1 MIIKYSLG
9 ENNLNLMSK
18 NENKYK
24 ISVVIPTLNRINTL
38 QRALDSVINQTYKPA
53 EIIVVDNGS
62 SDGTLKFLREQ
73 YPKIKILKENKIG
86 VSSARNK
93 GIKKSINQWIALLD
107 SDDAWHPRK
116 LEIQTSMLNSALKEY
131 NLIHTDEIW
140 FRNNKHINQMKKH
153 KKQGGYIFERC
164 LSLCCISPS
173 SVIFKKNI
181 LDKVGLFDESLPVCE
196 DYDMWLKICSS
207 EEVLFAQDKLTY
219 KYGGHKDQLSK
230 SYWGMDRFRIKSIE
244 NIIKNFDLT
253 YKQKKQAKKELIKK
267 LKIIINGAFKRNN
280 LSIVNEFSTK
290 LEYWDKVNF

>member
-1 MIIKYSLG
+1 
-9 ENNLNLMSK
+9 MSK

-73 YPKIKILKENKIG
+73 YPKITILTENKIG

-93 GIKKSINQWIALLD
+93 GIKNSINQWIALLD

-116 LEIQTSMLNSALKEY
+116 LEIQTSMLDSALKEY
-131 NLIHTDEIW
+131 NLIHTDEVW

-173 SVIFKKNI
+173 SVLFKKNI

-244 NIIKNFDLT
+244 NIIKNLDLT

-280 LSIVNEFSTK
+280 LSIVNELSTK

>member
-1 MIIKYSLG
+1 
-9 ENNLNLMSK
+9 MSK

-38 QRALDSVINQTYKPA
+38 QRALDSVINQTYKPD

-73 YPKIKILKENKIG
+73 YPKITILTENKIG

-116 LEIQTSMLNSALKEY
+116 LEIQTSMLDSALKEY
-131 NLIHTDEIW
+131 NLIHTDEVW

-173 SVIFKKNI
+173 SVLFKKNI

>member
-1 MIIKYSLG
+1 
-9 ENNLNLMSK
+9 MSK

-62 SDGTLKFLREQ
+62 SDGTLNFLKEQ
-73 YPKIKILKENKIG
+73 YPKIATVTENKTG

-116 LEIQTSMLNSALKEY
+116 LEIQTSMLDSALKEY
-131 NLIHTDEIW
+131 NLIHTDEVW

-173 SVIFKKNI
+173 SVLFKKNI

-253 YKQKKQAKKELIKK
+253 YNQKKQAKKELIKK

>member
-1 MIIKYSLG
+1 
-9 ENNLNLMSK
+9 MSK

-73 YPKIKILKENKIG
+73 YPKITILTENKIG

-116 LEIQTSMLNSALKEY
+116 LEIQTSMLDSALKEY
-131 NLIHTDEIW
+131 NLIHTDEVW

-173 SVIFKKNI
+173 SVLFKKNI

-253 YKQKKQAKKELIKK
+253 YKQKKLAKKELIKK

>member
-1 MIIKYSLG
+1 
-9 ENNLNLMSK
+9 MSK
-18 NENKYK
+18 NEHKYK

-73 YPKIKILKENKIG
+73 YPKITILTENKIG

-116 LEIQTSMLNSALKEY
+116 LEIQTSMLDSALKEY
-131 NLIHTDEIW
+131 NLIHTDEVW

-173 SVIFKKNI
+173 SVLFKKNI

-196 DYDMWLKICSS
+196 DYDMWLKICST

>member
-1 MIIKYSLG
+1 
-9 ENNLNLMSK
+9 MSK

-73 YPKIKILKENKIG
+73 YPKITILTENKIG

-116 LEIQTSMLNSALKEY
+116 LEIQTSMLDSALKEY
-131 NLIHTDEIW
+131 NLIHTDEVW

-173 SVIFKKNI
+173 SVLFKKNI

-253 YKQKKQAKKELIKK
+253 YKQKTQAKKELIKQ

>member
-1 MIIKYSLG
+1 
-9 ENNLNLMSK
+9 MSK

-38 QRALDSVINQTYKPA
+38 RRALDSVINQTYKPA

-73 YPKIKILKENKIG
+73 YPKITILTENKIG

-116 LEIQTSMLNSALKEY
+116 LEIQTSMLDSALKEY
-131 NLIHTDEIW
+131 NLIHTNEVW

-173 SVIFKKNI
+173 SVLFKKNI

>member
-1 MIIKYSLG
+1 
-9 ENNLNLMSK
+9 MSK

-73 YPKIKILKENKIG
+73 YPKITILTENKIG

-116 LEIQTSMLNSALKEY
+116 LEIQTSMLDSALKEY
-131 NLIHTDEIW
+131 NLIHTDEVW

-173 SVIFKKNI
+173 SVLFKKNI

-244 NIIKNFDLT
+244 NIIKNFDLN

>member
-1 MIIKYSLG
+1 
-9 ENNLNLMSK
+9 MSK

-73 YPKIKILKENKIG
+73 YPKITTLTENKVG

-116 LEIQTSMLNSALKEY
+116 LEVQTSMLDSALKEY
-131 NLIHTDEIW
+131 SLIHTDEVW

-173 SVIFKKNI
+173 SVLFKKNI

-253 YKQKKQAKKELIKK
+253 NKQKKQAKKELIKK

>member
-1 MIIKYSLG
+1 
-9 ENNLNLMSK
+9 MSK

-73 YPKIKILKENKIG
+73 YPKITILTENKIG

-116 LEIQTSMLNSALKEY
+116 LEIQTSMLDSALKEY
-131 NLIHTDEIW
+131 NLIHTDEVW

-173 SVIFKKNI
+173 SVLFKKNI

-253 YKQKKQAKKELIKK
+253 HKQKKQAKKELIKK

>member
-1 MIIKYSLG
+1 
-9 ENNLNLMSK
+9 MSK

-73 YPKIKILKENKIG
+73 YPKITILTENKLG

-93 GIKKSINQWIALLD
+93 GIEKSINQWIALLD

-116 LEIQTSMLNSALKEY
+116 LEIQTSMLDSALKEY
-131 NLIHTDEIW
+131 NLIHTDEVW

-173 SVIFKKNI
+173 SVLFKKNI

>member
-1 MIIKYSLG
+1 
-9 ENNLNLMSK
+9 MSK

-38 QRALDSVINQTYKPA
+38 QRALDSVINQTYKAA

-73 YPKIKILKENKIG
+73 YPKITILTENKIG

-116 LEIQTSMLNSALKEY
+116 LEIQTSMLDSALKEY
-131 NLIHTDEIW
+131 NLIHTDEVW

-173 SVIFKKNI
+173 SVLFKKNI

-244 NIIKNFDLT
+244 NTIKNFDLT

>member
-1 MIIKYSLG
+1 
-9 ENNLNLMSK
+9 MSK

-73 YPKIKILKENKIG
+73 YPKITTLTENKVG

-116 LEIQTSMLNSALKEY
+116 LEIQTSMLDSALKEY
-131 NLIHTDEIW
+131 NLIHTDEVW

-173 SVIFKKNI
+173 SVLFKKNI

-196 DYDMWLKICSS
+196 DYDLWLKICSS

-230 SYWGMDRFRIKSIE
+230 LYWGMDRFRIKSIE

>member
-1 MIIKYSLG
+1 
-9 ENNLNLMSK
+9 MSK

-73 YPKIKILKENKIG
+73 YPKITTLTENKVG

-116 LEIQTSMLNSALKEY
+116 LEVQTSMLDSALKEY
-131 NLIHTDEIW
+131 SLIHTDEVW

-173 SVIFKKNI
+173 SVLFKKNI

-196 DYDMWLKICSS
+196 DYDLWLKICSS

-244 NIIKNFDLT
+244 NIIRNFDLT
-253 YKQKKQAKKELIKK
+253 NKQKKQAKKELIKK

>member
-1 MIIKYSLG
+1 
-9 ENNLNLMSK
+9 MSK

-38 QRALDSVINQTYKPA
+38 QRALDSVINQTYKAA

-73 YPKIKILKENKIG
+73 YPKITILTENKIG

-116 LEIQTSMLNSALKEY
+116 LEIQTSMLDSALKEY
-131 NLIHTDEIW
+131 NLIHTDEVW
-140 FRNNKHINQMKKH
+140 FRNNKHINQLKKH

-173 SVIFKKNI
+173 SVLFKKNI

>member
-1 MIIKYSLG
+1 
-9 ENNLNLMSK
+9 MSK

-73 YPKIKILKENKIG
+73 YPKIIILTENKIG

-116 LEIQTSMLNSALKEY
+116 LEIQTSMLDSALKEY
-131 NLIHTDEIW
+131 NLIHTDEVW

-173 SVIFKKNI
+173 SVLFKKNI

>member
-1 MIIKYSLG
+1 
-9 ENNLNLMSK
+9 MSK

-73 YPKIKILKENKIG
+73 YPKITILTENKIG

-116 LEIQTSMLNSALKEY
+116 LEIQTSMLDSALKEY
-131 NLIHTDEIW
+131 NLIHTDEVW

-173 SVIFKKNI
+173 SVLFKKNI

-230 SYWGMDRFRIKSIE
+230 SYWGMDRFRIKYIE

-253 YKQKKQAKKELIKK
+253 YNQQKQAKKELIKK

>member
-1 MIIKYSLG
+1 
-9 ENNLNLMSK
+9 MSK

-73 YPKIKILKENKIG
+73 YPKITILTENKIG

-116 LEIQTSMLNSALKEY
+116 LEIQTSMLDSALKEY
-131 NLIHTDEIW
+131 NLIHTDEVW

-173 SVIFKKNI
+173 SVLFKKNI

-244 NIIKNFDLT
+244 NIIKNLDLT

>member
-1 MIIKYSLG
+1 
-9 ENNLNLMSK
+9 MSK

-73 YPKIKILKENKIG
+73 YPKITILTENKIG

-116 LEIQTSMLNSALKEY
+116 LEIQTSMLDSALKEY
-131 NLIHTDEIW
+131 NLIHTDEVW

-173 SVIFKKNI
+173 SVLFKKNI

-196 DYDMWLKICSS
+196 DYDMWLKICST

-253 YKQKKQAKKELIKK
+253 YKQKKLAKKELIKK

-280 LSIVNEFSTK
+280 LSIVNDFSTK

>member
-1 MIIKYSLG
+1 
-9 ENNLNLMSK
+9 MSK

-73 YPKIKILKENKIG
+73 YPKITTLTENKVG

-116 LEIQTSMLNSALKEY
+116 LEIQTSMLDSALKEY
-131 NLIHTDEIW
+131 NLIHTDEVW

-173 SVIFKKNI
+173 SVLFKKNI

-196 DYDMWLKICSS
+196 DYDLWLKICSS

-244 NIIKNFDLT
+244 NIIRNFDLT
-253 YKQKKQAKKELIKK
+253 NKQKKQAKKELIKK

-280 LSIVNEFSTK
+280 LSIVNEFTTK

>member
-1 MIIKYSLG
+1 
-9 ENNLNLMSK
+9 MSK

-73 YPKIKILKENKIG
+73 YPKITILTENKIG

-93 GIKKSINQWIALLD
+93 GIKKSNNQWIALLD

-116 LEIQTSMLNSALKEY
+116 LEIQTSMLDSALKEY
-131 NLIHTDEIW
+131 NLIHTDEVW

-173 SVIFKKNI
+173 SVLFKKNI

>member
-1 MIIKYSLG
+1 
-9 ENNLNLMSK
+9 MSK

-73 YPKIKILKENKIG
+73 YPKITTLTENKVG

-116 LEIQTSMLNSALKEY
+116 LEVQTSMLDSALKEY
-131 NLIHTDEIW
+131 SLIHTDEVW

-173 SVIFKKNI
+173 SVLFKKNI

-244 NIIKNFDLT
+244 NIIRNFDLT
-253 YKQKKQAKKELIKK
+253 NKQKKQAKKELIKK

>member
-1 MIIKYSLG
+1 
-9 ENNLNLMSK
+9 MSK

-62 SDGTLKFLREQ
+62 SDGTLKFLRKQ
-73 YPKIKILKENKIG
+73 YPKITILTENKIG

-116 LEIQTSMLNSALKEY
+116 LEIQTSMLDSALKEY
-131 NLIHTDEIW
+131 NLIHTDEVW

-173 SVIFKKNI
+173 SVLFKKNI

-253 YKQKKQAKKELIKK
+253 YNQKKQAKKELIKK

>member
-1 MIIKYSLG
+1 
-9 ENNLNLMSK
+9 MSK

-73 YPKIKILKENKIG
+73 YPKITTLTENKVG

-116 LEIQTSMLNSALKEY
+116 LEIQTSMLDSALKEY

-173 SVIFKKNI
+173 SVLFKKNI

-253 YKQKKQAKKELIKK
+253 NKQKKQAKKELIKK

-290 LEYWDKVNF
+290 FEYWDKVTF

>member
-1 MIIKYSLG
+1 
-9 ENNLNLMSK
+9 MSK

-73 YPKIKILKENKIG
+73 YPKITTLTENKVG

-116 LEIQTSMLNSALKEY
+116 LEVQTSMLDSALKEY
-131 NLIHTDEIW
+131 SLIHTDEVW

-173 SVIFKKNI
+173 SVLFKKNI

-253 YKQKKQAKKELIKK
+253 NKQKKQAKKELIKK

-290 LEYWDKVNF
+290 FEYWDKVNF

>member
-1 MIIKYSLG
+1 
-9 ENNLNLMSK
+9 MSK

-73 YPKIKILKENKIG
+73 YPKITTLTENKVG

-116 LEIQTSMLNSALKEY
+116 LEVQTSMLDSALKEY
-131 NLIHTDEIW
+131 SLIHTDEVW

-173 SVIFKKNI
+173 SVLFKKNI

-196 DYDMWLKICSS
+196 DYDLWLKICSS

>member
-1 MIIKYSLG
+1 
-9 ENNLNLMSK
+9 MSK

-38 QRALDSVINQTYKPA
+38 RRALDSVINQTYKPA

-73 YPKIKILKENKIG
+73 YPKITILTENKIG

-93 GIKKSINQWIALLD
+93 GIKNSINQWIALLD

-116 LEIQTSMLNSALKEY
+116 LEIQTSMLDSALKEY
-131 NLIHTDEIW
+131 NLIHTDEVW

-173 SVIFKKNI
+173 SVLFKKNI

>member
-1 MIIKYSLG
+1 ML
-9 ENNLNLMSK
+9 K
-18 NENKYK
+18 NKNKYK
-24 ISVVIPTLNRINTL
+24 ISVVIPTLNRINTI
-38 QRALDSVINQTYKPA
+38 QRAIDSVINQTFKPA

-73 YPKIKILKENKIG
+73 YPKITILKENKIG
-86 VSSARNK
+86 VSNARNK

-116 LEIQTSMLNSALKEY
+116 LEIQTSMLDSALKEY

-173 SVIFKKNI
+173 SVLFKKNI

-219 KYGGHKDQLSK
+219 KYGGHNDQLSK
-230 SYWGMDRFRIKSIE
+230 LYWGMDRFRIKSIE
-244 NIIKNFDLT
+244 NVIKNFDLT

-280 LSIVNEFSTK
+280 LSIVNKFSTK
-290 LEYWDKVNF
+290 LEYWDKIIF

>member
-1 MIIKYSLG
+1 
-9 ENNLNLMSK
+9 MSK

-73 YPKIKILKENKIG
+73 YPKITILTENKIG

-116 LEIQTSMLNSALKEY
+116 LEIQTSMLDSALKEY
-131 NLIHTDEIW
+131 NLIHTDEVW

-173 SVIFKKNI
+173 SVLFKKNI

-230 SYWGMDRFRIKSIE
+230 SYWGMDRFRNKSIE

-253 YKQKKQAKKELIKK
+253 FKQKKQAKKELIKK

>member
-1 MIIKYSLG
+1 
-9 ENNLNLMSK
+9 MSK

-73 YPKIKILKENKIG
+73 YHKITILTEKKIG

-116 LEIQTSMLNSALKEY
+116 LEIQTSMLDSALKEY
-131 NLIHTDEIW
+131 NLIHTDEVW

-173 SVIFKKNI
+173 SVLFKKNI

>member
-1 MIIKYSLG
+1 
-9 ENNLNLMSK
+9 MSK

-38 QRALDSVINQTYKPA
+38 QRALDSVINQTYKAA

-73 YPKIKILKENKIG
+73 YPKITILTENKIG

-116 LEIQTSMLNSALKEY
+116 LEIQTSMLDSALKEY
-131 NLIHTDEIW
+131 NLIHTDEVW

-173 SVIFKKNI
+173 SVLFKKNI

-230 SYWGMDRFRIKSIE
+230 SYWGMDRFRIRSIE
-244 NIIKNFDLT
+244 NIIKNFELT
-253 YKQKKQAKKELIKK
+253 YNQKKQAKKELIKK

>member
-1 MIIKYSLG
+1 
-9 ENNLNLMSK
+9 MSK

-24 ISVVIPTLNRINTL
+24 ISVVIPTLNRIKTL

-73 YPKIKILKENKIG
+73 YPKITILTENKIG

-116 LEIQTSMLNSALKEY
+116 LEIQTSMLDCALKEY
-131 NLIHTDEIW
+131 NLIHTDEVW

-173 SVIFKKNI
+173 SVLFKKNI

>member
-1 MIIKYSLG
+1 
-9 ENNLNLMSK
+9 MSK

-62 SDGTLKFLREQ
+62 SDGTLKFLREK
-73 YPKIKILKENKIG
+73 YPKITILTENKIG

-116 LEIQTSMLNSALKEY
+116 LEIQTSMLDSALKEY
-131 NLIHTDEIW
+131 NLIHTDEVW

-173 SVIFKKNI
+173 SVLFKKNI

-253 YKQKKQAKKELIKK
+253 YNQKKQAKKELIKK

>member
-1 MIIKYSLG
+1 
-9 ENNLNLMSK
+9 MSK

-73 YPKIKILKENKIG
+73 YPKITILTENKIG

-116 LEIQTSMLNSALKEY
+116 LEIQTSMLDSALKEY

-173 SVIFKKNI
+173 SVLFKKNI

-244 NIIKNFDLT
+244 NIINNFDLT

>member
-1 MIIKYSLG
+1 MP
-9 ENNLNLMSK
+9 K

-73 YPKIKILKENKIG
+73 YPKITILTENKIG

-116 LEIQTSMLNSALKEY
+116 LEIQTSMLDSALKEY
-131 NLIHTDEIW
+131 NLIHTDEVW

-173 SVIFKKNI
+173 SVLFKKNI

-267 LKIIINGAFKRNN
+267 LKIIINGASKRNN

>member
-1 MIIKYSLG
+1 
-9 ENNLNLMSK
+9 MSK

-38 QRALDSVINQTYKPA
+38 QRALDSVINQTYKAA

-73 YPKIKILKENKIG
+73 YPTITILTENKIG

-116 LEIQTSMLNSALKEY
+116 LEIQTSMLDRASKEY
-131 NLIHTDEIW
+131 NLIHTDEVW

-173 SVIFKKNI
+173 SVLFKKNI

>member
-1 MIIKYSLG
+1 
-9 ENNLNLMSK
+9 MSK

-73 YPKIKILKENKIG
+73 YPKITIITETEIG

-116 LEIQTSMLNSALKEY
+116 LEIQTSMLDSELKEY
-131 NLIHTDEIW
+131 NLIHTDEVW

-173 SVIFKKNI
+173 SVLFKKNI